1 MHSPEEKNSSA
12 FQDHKQIFPPRK
24 HVRRKWRDVTSSYAW
39 LMKSLAGNRLY
50 AWDHNIDYVSTF
62 QRKKQKGKKGEKKY
76 WGGQTA
82 FCGAFMR
89 PNNGLINP

>member
-1 MHSPEEKNSSA
+1 MNSPEEKNSSA

-62 QRKKQKGKKGEKKY
+62 QRKKQKGKKGGKRNIGEDRQPFAVPSCAQIM
-76 WGGQTA
+76 G
-82 FCGAFMR
+82 
-89 PNNGLINP
+89 